1 MVNTIIVKIT
11 SVACNVQFALALI
24 FAEFFFFFHFLGHL
38 REGDQLLEVNGC
50 SLLGVSNDK

>member
-11 SVACNVQFALALI
+11 FVACNVQFALVLI
-24 FAEFFFFFHFLGHL
+24 FADFLFNFLGHL

-50 SLLGVSNDK
+50 SLLGVSNEK